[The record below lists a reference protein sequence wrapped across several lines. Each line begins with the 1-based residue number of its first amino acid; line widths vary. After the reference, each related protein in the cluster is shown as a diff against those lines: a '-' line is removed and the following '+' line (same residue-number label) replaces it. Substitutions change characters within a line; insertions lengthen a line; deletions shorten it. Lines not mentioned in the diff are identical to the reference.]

1 MKQIALGLSM
11 LLAACNGDSIAA
23 GGGAAEV
30 SFVRINDEIL
40 LPKCTFACHSGGEF
54 AAGGLDLEVDPRGA
68 LVEQNAT
75 AAVCSGG
82 DAKRVVPFEPEE
94 SLLYQ
99 KIMAKLDG
107 VAAPCGD
114 AMPPGGNE
122 PGLSEEEAELVR
134 VWIQNG
140 AAE

>member
-1 MKQIALGLSM
+1 MKRLALGLSM
-11 LLAACNGDSIAA
+11 LLAGCGGDSTAV
-23 GGGAAEV
+23 GGGAPEV
-30 SFVRINDEIL
+30 GFARINEDIL

-54 AAGGLDLEVDPRGA
+54 AAGGLDLELDPRGA

-82 DAKRVVPFEPEE
+82 DARRVVPFEPEE

-114 AMPPGGNE
+114 AMPPGVNE

-134 VWIQNG
+134 IWIQNG
-140 AAE
+140 ATE